1 MGIFRFEMKQYKGSV
16 IAWSIGISA
25 AILALLSV
33 SAAFTKDPSS
43 IALLEGNDFLEA
55 MGVNPETFF
64 TGMGIYGVYG
74 SFALLAGAIQAIN
87 LGLSIITKEH
97 MQNTADFLMT
107 KPYTRKRVYL
117 SKLAAACC
125 CLLITAICY
134 FAASLWAVSAI
145 SGQSFSFTIFFQL
158 YLLFPLLQLFFLLLG
173 MAIGVLLS
181 RIGSTLPLALG
192 ISFGFYLIGM
202 YSSVVQSQVARLFSP
217 FKYFNVNI
225 IQASGGYETGYLIL
239 YLALLTTF
247 LISGYTIFVR
257 KDMKMVL

>member
-33 SAAFTKDPSS
+33 SAAFTEDPSS
-43 IALLEGNDFLEA
+43 IALLEGNAFLEA
-55 MGVNPETFF
+55 MGVNPDTFF

-107 KPYTRKRVYL
+107 KPYTRK
-117 SKLAAACC
+117 
-125 CLLITAICY
+125 LITAICY
-134 FAASLWAVSAI
+134 FAASLWAVRAI
-145 SGQSFSFTIFFQL
+145 PGQSFSFTIFFQL